1 MGKFVN
7 LHNHTALGSMLDS
20 MIRVDE
26 LFDKCK
32 ELEQPACAVT
42 DHGTCTSFYDLYK
55 EYVRTG
61 IKGICGMEAYFIHDI
76 ENEKERS
83 KHLVLLAM
91 NEQGHKNIMRLNYE
105 GFRHK
110 RLMFGK
116 VYPRIGWDLLKKYN
130 EGIICLSACVNGVLA
145 RHILANDMKSTIRD
159 AKRFLDIFGNRFY
172 LEVQP
177 HNLKDGDIDQRKVNQ
192 SMYGLYKELGI
203 PMVATNDCHC
213 LTKEDYKYHDMLLAI
228 GDKKPLDDPNRKRYI
243 NEFYLKGYQDILN
256 YFGDDLGKQLC
267 ATSIEIADRCEAPNY
282 LKSEGYKIP
291 KFLIKD
297 EPDYKEFLKWQA
309 ESAKGVEKTAAYLR
323 YRCIQ
328 DFQKFDFGEK
338 TEEYWNRVRT
348 EIEVIEN
355 KDLSS
360 YMLIVADYIKAARER
375 GCIVGPGRGSS
386 AGSLVAMIMG
396 ITEIDPIEHGL
407 MFERFINPKR
417 EQLADIDTDFES
429 PQIVKD
435 YLVEKYGR
443 EYVASIANII
453 FMRPKV
459 VVKDIARSLKIE
471 GERTFEIA
479 NKITS
484 TIPDDVKTVEE
495 AFNTS
500 GDFKRWMLKYPEVYT
515 YAIKLQNLP
524 RQHGVHAAGV
534 VISDRPLP
542 ESIPLKIDKHGVVA
556 TQYEKDRVENSGF
569 LKVDLLGLE
578 TLKVLKSVRQIINDR
593 GKKIP
598 DVIPIDDKKTY
609 DLISAGDTTGV
620 FQLEAS
626 LKPLCQTLKP
636 RSIAEIS
643 DINALGRPSCPPE
656 ERQDFINRK
665 LGKIKSEPLHPKLKG
680 VLNRTYDKC
689 VYEEDLLVLGQH
701 ICGWD
706 LGRSDVMRRICKGKE
721 KTKHLLPALKEEFVK
736 DAYLNGVKKTEAEK
750 LFEIVKYF
758 SGYGFTRSHAV
769 AYSTISYRAAYFKA
783 HYPTEF
789 MTALINSEDSNSD
802 KIKIYQ
808 TEMRLM
814 GIEILPPDLNKS
826 DYLYSIEGKKK
837 IRMGLSCLKGVG
849 EKGISSIVENR
860 PYKTLLD
867 FVSKVEHRV
876 VNIRTVNTLIN
887 AGCFEGFKVNRRTL
901 HENYADY
908 KKKYQAAVK
917 KEKLKVYKE
926 LYAEAL
932 ELYNHNAGLPEGT
945 KPEKEGKFIPPDK
958 DNVEI
963 GAIKFEYDFPKTEE
977 WALAVKLENEREVLG
992 DYISGSM
999 NDVYGEFFKRD
1010 PRMVDLGDLSG
1021 MSDGNIVRFEGVIR
1035 KRVKTMKVKKAHSK
1049 MFGKEFGKYLIED
1062 LNKNLAEMTV
1072 FPDKYKEYSGV
1083 FSDNTPII
1091 CTCEISSF
1099 NGKKDLTL
1107 KNVVKI

>member
-7 LHNHTALGSMLDS
+7 LHVHTEFSMLDS
-20 MIRVDE
+20 MIKVED
-26 LFDKCK
+26 LFDECK
-32 ELEQPACAVT
+32 KRGDSAVGIT
-42 DHGTCTSFYDLYK
+42 DHGNMTAVFDAYK
-55 EYVRTG
+55 SYKRTG
-61 IKGICGMEAYFIHDI
+61 IKFIPGIEAYFIHDI

-91 NEQGHKNIMRLNYE
+91 NEQGYKNIMRLNYE
-105 GFRHK
+105 GFNHK
-110 RLMFGK
+110 RMIFGK

-145 RHILANDMKSTIRD
+145 RHILADDAKSTIRD
-159 AKRFLDIFGNRFY
+159 AKRFLDIFGDRFY

-177 HNLKDGDIDQRKVNQ
+177 HNLKDGDVDQRKVNQ

-203 PMVATNDCHC
+203 PMVATNDCHF
-213 LTKEDYKYHDMLLAI
+213 LTQEDYKYQDMLLAI
-228 GDKKPLDDPNRKRYI
+228 GDKKPLDDPGRKKYI

-267 ATSIEIADRCEAPNY
+267 ATSVEIANFCEPPDY
-282 LKSEGYKIP
+282 LKSEGYKMP
-291 KFLIKD
+291 KFPIKD
-297 EPDYKEFLKWQA
+297 EPDYKEFLKWQT
-309 ESAKGVEKTAAYLR
+309 ENVKDVEETAAYLR
-323 YRCIQ
+323 YKCIQ

-338 TEEYWNRVRT
+338 TEEYWERIKK
-348 EIEVIEN
+348 EIKVIEN
-355 KDLSS
+355 KGLSS
-360 YMLIVADYIKAARER
+360 YMLIVADYIKAAKER
-375 GCIVGPGRGSS
+375 DCVVGPGRGSS
-386 AGSLVAMIMG
+386 CGSLVAMITG
-396 ITEIDPIEHGL
+396 ITEIDPMEYDL

-417 EQLADIDTDFES
+417 EQLADIDTDFS
-429 PQIVKD
+429 HPQIVKD

-459 VVKDIARSLKIE
+459 VVKDIARSLRIE
-471 GERTFEIA
+471 GEKTFEVA

-484 TIPDDVKTVEE
+484 TIPDDIKTVEE
-495 AFNTS
+495 AFEVS
-500 GDFKRWMLKYPEVYT
+500 GEFKRWMLKYPEVYT

-524 RQHGVHAAGV
+524 RQHGIHAAGMI
-534 VISDRPLP
+534 ISDRPLP
-542 ESIPLKIDKHGVVA
+542 ESIPLKIDRHGVVA
-556 TQYEKDRVENSGF
+556 TQYEKDRVESSGY
-569 LKVDLLGLE
+569 LKVDILGLE
-578 TLKVLKSVRQIINDR
+578 TLTVLKSVREIIKAQ
-593 GKKIP
+593 GKSVP
-598 DVIPIDDKKTY
+598 DVIPINDKKTY

-636 RSIAEIS
+636 KSISEIS
-643 DINALGRPSCPPE
+643 DINALGRPGCPPE

-680 VLNRTYDKC
+680 VLHRTHDKC
-689 VYEEDLLVLGQH
+689 VYEEDLLALGQH
-701 ICGWD
+701 ICGWN
-706 LGRSDVMRRICKGKE
+706 LGRADIMRRICKGKE
-721 KTKHLLPALKEEFVK
+721 KTRHLLPKLKEDFVK
-736 DAYLNGVKKTEAEK
+736 DAYINGVSKSEAEK
-750 LFEIVKYF
+750 LFEIVNYF
-758 SGYGFTRSHAV
+758 SSYGFNRSHAV
-769 AYSTISYRAAYFKA
+769 AYSTISYRSAYFKA

-789 MTALINSEDSNSD
+789 MTALINSENSNSD

-849 EKGISSIVENR
+849 EKGIESIVNNR
-860 PYKTLLD
+860 PYKTFLD

-887 AGCFEGFKVNRRTL
+887 AGCFEGFGINRRTL
-901 HENYADY
+901 YENYADY

-917 KEKLKVYKE
+917 KEKLKIYKE
-926 LYAEAL
+926 LYAEVL
-932 ELYNHNAGLPEGT
+932 ELYNHNAGLPKKT
-945 KPEKEGKFIPPDK
+945 KPEKECEFVPPDK
-958 DNVEI
+958 DAIEV
-963 GAIKFEYDFPKTEE
+963 GSIKFEYDFPKTEE
-977 WALAVKLENEREVLG
+977 WNLAKKLENEREVLG
-992 DYISGSM
+992 DYISGSI
-999 NDVYGEFFKRD
+999 NDVYGDFFKRD
-1010 PRMVDLGDLSG
+1010 PKMVNLGELSEIP
-1021 MSDGNIVRFEGVIR
+1021 DGHVVRFEGVIR
-1035 KRVKTMKVKKAHSK
+1035 KKVKTMKVKKTHSK
-1049 MFGKEFGKYLIED
+1049 MLGQEFGKYLIED
-1062 LNKNLAEMTV
+1062 LSKNLAEMTV
-1072 FPDKYKEYSGV
+1072 FPQKYKEYGGV

-1107 KNVVKI
+1107 RNVVKI